1 MYAACILLNLKSLL
15 VVIAQ
20 MPQISQ
26 RYYILCSI
34 FFYTLFQFSI
44 VYNYCISVL
53 PTIAN
58 IYIYIEALFML
69 YLLFNYICYLINK
82 FYLLVMVETC
92 TKFYFLCLFVLLIF
106 SLRAILSLLQV
117 GQLSDY
123 DITRLLKH
131 N

>member
-20 MPQISQ
+20 ISQISQ
-26 RYYILCSI
+26 RHYILCSI

-44 VYNYCISVL
+44 AYNYCISF
-53 PTIAN
+53 ADSREY
-58 IYIYIEALFML
+58 IYIYIEAPFML
-69 YLLFNYICYLINK
+69 YLLYICYLINK
-82 FYLLVMVETC
+82 FCLLVMVETC